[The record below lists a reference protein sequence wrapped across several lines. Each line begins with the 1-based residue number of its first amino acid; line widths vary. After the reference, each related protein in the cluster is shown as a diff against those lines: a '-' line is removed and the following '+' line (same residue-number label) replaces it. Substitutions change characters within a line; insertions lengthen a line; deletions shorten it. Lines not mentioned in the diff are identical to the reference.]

1 MSHPGTAITTALRGY
16 RQVSPAERAR
26 FGMFTSF
33 AATIGASR
41 AINYMRE
48 RRRPAPRLR
57 SWARRMYHAPGQEKL
72 RVHHFMPGIAL
83 AFLSGTG
90 AILGRN
96 DGREFWFS
104 IPFGVGAGLTFD
116 EIAIL
121 TELDD
126 PYWASERLAAAQ
138 AAIATTGAV
147 VLGIRFH
154 RHGKAS
160 R

>member
-1 MSHPGTAITTALRGY
+1 
-16 RQVSPAERAR
+16 
-26 FGMFTSF
+26 MFTSF
-33 AATIGASR
+33 AVTIGASR
-41 AINYMRE
+41 AINYVRE
-48 RRRPAPRLR
+48 RRRTAPRLR

-96 DGREFWFS
+96 DGREF
-104 IPFGVGAGLTFD
+104 
-116 EIAIL
+116 
-121 TELDD
+121 D
-126 PYWASERLAAAQ
+126 PYWASEKLAAAQ

-154 RHGKAS
+154 RHGKRPAEWPAVRRVRLKRTTAAARS
-160 R
+160 GFRGRARYVRGLYEGFARRL

>member
-1 MSHPGTAITTALRGY
+1 
-16 RQVSPAERAR
+16 
-26 FGMFTSF
+26 
-33 AATIGASR
+33 
-41 AINYMRE
+41 
-48 RRRPAPRLR
+48 
-57 SWARRMYHAPGQEKL
+57 
-72 RVHHFMPGIAL
+72 MPGIAL

-104 IPFGVGAGLTFD
+104 IPFGIGAGLTFD
-116 EIAIL
+116 AIL
-121 TELDD
+121 TELDN
-126 PYWASERLAAAQ
+126 PYWASEKAAAAQ

-147 VLGIRFH
+147 VLWIRFH

>member
-1 MSHPGTAITTALRGY
+1 
-16 RQVSPAERAR
+16 
-26 FGMFTSF
+26 
-33 AATIGASR
+33 
-41 AINYMRE
+41 
-48 RRRPAPRLR
+48 
-57 SWARRMYHAPGQEKL
+57 
-72 RVHHFMPGIAL
+72 MPGIAL

-104 IPFGVGAGLTFD
+104 IPFGIGAGLTFD

-121 TELDD
+121 TELDN
-126 PYWASERLAAAQ
+126 PYWASEKAAAAQ

-147 VLGIRFH
+147 VLWIRFH